1 MLLERPN
8 SMSRFIEVHVTGSDD
23 ASPARMLVNVEQLD
37 FAEAWEGGCKLYF
50 GHTRLNVL
58 ESYEDVDA
66 LLSSVG
72 LPVAR
77 RFPRPS
83 RIEYPCELFTSSD
96 DDDGVGG

>member
-1 MLLERPN
+1 
-8 SMSRFIEVHVTGSDD
+8 MSRFIEVHIGGPDD
-23 ASPARMLVNVEQLD
+23 THRMLVNVEQMD

-66 LLSSVG
+66 MLSAVG

-96 DDDGVGG
+96 DGGGDA